1 MSCILGKRPSLR
13 LVLCPMLAGAIFC
26 SCGPASR
33 AGSDGLMAQS
43 ASLTIDP
50 SKELVINDL
59 SVVEDPTRTVW
70 QQTDDGGR
78 AAWTFGHLVRNMAGE
93 HDPSDFVLQWLKTWE
108 APQVVNGRS
117 VAARPSIRSLVI
129 DPWRQASG
137 CDPGDSPCYLDFS
150 RAPFR
155 LLAIV
160 NRPDLRTF
168 TPDAGG
174 DAGQG
179 RFVFGVLNPASAKLQ
194 FTAIFEYS
202 LIAQSTDD
210 VTGWAQRWHNLG
222 RHPFGDTYNQ
232 VLQNITED
240 FAGRNV
246 APDRPNGSAL
256 LQLRTNEVVLSPS
269 TPLLWELREFNISA
283 STGLLGLV
291 TVKQTPDISLNNTQT
306 LADYINGHADEIMN
320 NRAVVPTPLLG
331 GSAPNPGMPAP
342 SPSDFVWRAPGVAE
356 SLRHQ
361 FAINTCNGCHLSE
374 TSTRF
379 THVKP
384 RNAGVQ
390 AALSDFLRL
399 TAIPARVDD
408 MSGLLRGDQRA
419 PEKHTD

>member
-1 MSCILGKRPSLR
+1 MSCILGKRPSLK
-13 LVLCPMLAGAIFC
+13 LVLCPMLAAAIFC
-26 SCGPASR
+26 SCGRASS
-33 AGSDGLMAQS
+33 AGSDGSMAQS

-50 SKELVINDL
+50 SKELLINDL
-59 SVVEDPTRTVW
+59 SVVEDPDRTVW
-70 QQTDDGGR
+70 QQTADGDG
-78 AAWTFGHLVRNMAGE
+78 AAWTFGHLVRDLAGE
-93 HDPSDFVLQWLKTWE
+93 HDASDFVLQWLKTWE
-108 APQVVNGRS
+108 SPQLVNGHS

-137 CDPGDSPCYLDFS
+137 CGAGDSPCYLDFS

-179 RFVFGVLNPASAKLQ
+179 RFVFGVLNPAGAKLQ

-202 LIAQSTDD
+202 LIAQSADD
-210 VTGWAQRWHNLG
+210 VTAWAERWHSLG
-222 RHPFGDTYNQ
+222 RHAFGDGYNQ
-232 VLQNITED
+232 QLQNITED

-246 APDRPNGSAL
+246 AEDRPNGSAL

-283 STGLLGLV
+283 STGLLRLV
-291 TVKQTPDISLNNTQT
+291 TVKQTPDVSLNNTET
-306 LADYINGHADEIMN
+306 LADYINGNADAIMSN
-320 NRAVVPTPLLG
+320 LAVVPPQLLG

-342 SPSDFVWRAPGVAE
+342 SALDFVWRSPGVAE
-356 SLRHQ
+356 GLRHQ

-374 TSTRF
+374 TATRF

-399 TAIPARVDD
+399 TAIPVRVDE
-408 MSGLLRGDQRA
+408 MSALLRGEHRD